1 MIDLTGLLCGSFE
14 ELNIDG
20 EYVIP
25 KEIFDNSNI
34 IDLDK
39 VVINNEK
46 NIKDKENELN
56 IIASVKGKMKIND
69 SITLEEV
76 WYPFEIQIDE
86 KLNEFIEKNQ
96 KYLDI
101 LSFLWQNI
109 VLEVPLRYTL
119 VSDYSIYHGDGWK
132 LVSEEELV
140 NNPFKTLLNNEDRSD

>member
-25 KEIFDNSNI
+25 KEIFDNSSI

-39 VVINNEK
+39 VIICNGKIRKNE
-46 NIKDKENELN
+46 ENELD

-76 WYPFEIQIDE
+76 FYPFEIQIDE
-86 KLNEFIEKNQ
+86 KLDEFIEKNQ

-101 LSFLWQNI
+101 LRFLWQNI

-119 VSDYSIYHGDGWK
+119 VSDYSNYHGDGWK